1 MPTTVMRA
9 LEPFAKGMSL
19 ADENLVNRS
28 APVFSPEN
36 GARLEALRERLDP
49 EARFCSFLTPAFA

>member
-1 MPTTVMRA
+1 MRS

-19 ADENLVNRS
+19 ADENLVNRP

-49 EARFCSFLTPAFA
+49 EARFCSFLTPEFA